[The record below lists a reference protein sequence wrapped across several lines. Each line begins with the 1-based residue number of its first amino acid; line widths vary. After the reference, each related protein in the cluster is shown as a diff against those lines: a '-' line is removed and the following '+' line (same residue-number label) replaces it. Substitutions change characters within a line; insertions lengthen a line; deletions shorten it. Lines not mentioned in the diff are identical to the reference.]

1 MPNAMGYTLQLCFNW
16 LPQSLGCMFLSN
28 MGIVCSRAC
37 AAERSLHAHRWWP
50 VGAVRTPRELCCAC
64 LLLLPLALHWPTPW
78 TGKSLE
84 QAGKV
89 LHASGWAVHFWC
101 ERRTWHYVCAVACM
115 WPAPAALADLQL
127 ACSLSCE
134 CICRREHLGA
144 DAQAEGACCCKLCR
158 LARGDRQ
165 LLRYGCQTPPAV
177 TRTCPSV
184 NVLPLV
190 YTNCNKTT

>member
-1 MPNAMGYTLQLCFNW
+1 MRWVTPCNYVSTGCRSHLAACSSATWASCAVGHAQRSGACMRIGGGPWGLCV
-16 LPQSLGCMFLSN
+16 LLKSSA
-28 MGIVCSRAC
+28 VHAC
-37 AAERSLHAHRWWP
+37 CCCRWP
-50 VGAVRTPRELCCAC
+50 CT
-64 LLLLPLALHWPTPW
+64 WPTPW

-127 ACSLSCE
+127 ACSLPCE

-144 DAQAEGACCCKLCR
+144 DAQAVGACCCKLCR